1 MPSSRDPKPNS
12 SRRFLWLALFIVLLF
27 GGYSAGW
34 FWFAGKTE
42 NEVRKTIAGLNRD
55 GVSVECVNSTIRGFP
70 FRIGLFCDRLE
81 YEDTARRVSA
91 STGNLRTA
99 AQIYQPMRT
108 VLELD
113 GPLRVT
119 APDLP
124 QLQLDWELMHASA
137 RIADPLPE
145 RVSVETRKLTGQAAF
160 SDRAPTPL
168 FTAEETQMHLRPNG
182 ANIDLAGTFTG
193 LVIDPQAIDGRTLPK
208 LDGSADTTLNNGV
221 NLVTSKQPAL
231 RGQSG
236 TIRSMTLTSGG
247 SAGVALSGPWSVDA
261 DGLVDAT
268 LKVTIQNP
276 RELSRILS
284 EVIPEQRQQI
294 GSVFSGLAMLGDAP
308 TLPLTIAK
316 GKATL
321 GFIPLGMVP
330 AVQ

>member
-1 MPSSRDPKPNS
+1 MTSSHEPKPS
-12 SRRFLWLALFIVLLF
+12 YSRRFLWLAIFIVVLF
-27 GGYSAGW
+27 GGYSAAW
-34 FWFAGKTE
+34 FWFAGKAE

-55 GVSVECVNSTIRGFP
+55 GVSVECVNSTVRGFP

-81 YEDTARRVSA
+81 YEDAARRISA
-91 STGNLRTA
+91 SAGNLRTA
-99 AQIYQPMRT
+99 AQVYQPMRT

-119 APDLP
+119 APDMP

-137 RIADPLPE
+137 RIANPLPE
-145 RVSVETRKLTGQAAF
+145 RLSVETRKLSGQAAF
-160 SDRAPTPL
+160 SDGAPTPL

-182 ANIDLAGTFTG
+182 ANVDLAGTFTG
-193 LVIDPQAIDGRTLPK
+193 LAIDPQVTDGRSLPK

-221 NLVTSKQPAL
+221 DLVKSRQPVL

-247 SAGVALSGPWSVDA
+247 SSGVALSGPWSIDT
-261 DGLVDAT
+261 DGLVDAD

-284 EVIPEQRQQI
+284 EIIPEQRQQI
-294 GSVFSGLAMLGDAP
+294 GSAFAGLALFGDAP
-308 TLPLTIAK
+308 TLPLKIAK
-316 GKATL
+316 GHATL
-321 GFIPLGMVP
+321 GFISLGMVP
-330 AVQ
+330 AVK